1 MQDQRIRE
9 QRIILQ
15 EDLGDWSLLR
25 IKKNMA
31 GKKERSRMAPRIV
44 FEQELDTLKNKV
56 KEMSERAEISYDRLV
71 VAVKDNDRE
80 TLKLLLDNDRQMMD
94 MQRSIEAK
102 CLTLLTKQQPVARD
116 LRLVSSA
123 LKVVTDIERIGDHV
137 SDIAELYL
145 RMGGIV
151 SDGEYEQLLS
161 TMMEEAK
168 DMLCEAVEAFVG
180 GSEEAAR
187 EVIERDDVVDD
198 LFNQVKVKMM
208 DAIRG
213 QSLDA
218 DKVVDYLMVAK
229 YLEKIGD
236 HAVNIGEWAIFRMT
250 GDMQGV
256 KLY

>member
-1 MQDQRIRE
+1 
-9 QRIILQ
+9 
-15 EDLGDWSLLR
+15 
-25 IKKNMA
+25 
-31 GKKERSRMAPRIV
+31 MAPRII
-44 FEQELDTLKNKV
+44 FEQELELLKNKV
-56 KEMSERAEISYDRLV
+56 KEMSERAESSYERLV
-71 VAVKDNDRE
+71 EAVKHEDRD

-116 LRLVSSA
+116 LRLVSAS

-145 RMGGIV
+145 RMNGNI
-151 SDGEYEQLLS
+151 SEGEYEALLM

-168 DMLCEAVEAFVG
+168 EMLREAVEAFVEG
-180 GSEEAAR
+180 HEETAKA
-187 EVIERDDVVDD
+187 VIDRDDVVDD
-198 LFNQVKVKMM
+198 LFNQVKEKMM
-208 DAIRG
+208 EAIRG

-236 HAVNIGEWAIFRMT
+236 HAVNIGEWALFRQT